1 MDKYRK
7 FEFAS
12 LRNSKLTDGF
22 WGKRTDNYMEIIQ
35 CMLEALLCP
44 TNSARL
50 INFEIA
56 AGERK
61 ESFYGA
67 NWSDG
72 DCYKFLEGCLY
83 VYQRTKDEKVKE
95 IVDKYIPLIINSAEP
110 DGYINTQ
117 ITLTSMNA
125 VQGREVF
132 NTQKAGA
139 YTANYGNISGGD
151 AYQALYDT
159 NPDAKITCIT
169 DVIQPDGTHAC
180 ETSVGFYGMYVI
192 PKSSVET
199 EEELRGILSFFDG
212 LCSDECVDIE
222 MKGVEGV
229 HYKYNDKNEFEWI
242 DKSKFDAESKG
253 ISSFNVAPLIE
264 LTMSLNGFYNAST
277 YYDFQ
282 TKEGVV
288 DYMPVNSWFA
298 ANSDDAAVD
307 TVVKQAATNYV
318 MGEASAEDVSAAVKE
333 WLNGGGQS
341 HADDW
346 TEQYS
351 KLAK

>member
-1 MDKYRK
+1 
-7 FEFAS
+7 
-12 LRNSKLTDGF
+12 
-22 WGKRTDNYMEIIQ
+22 
-35 CMLEALLCP
+35 
-44 TNSARL
+44 
-50 INFEIA
+50 
-56 AGERK
+56 
-61 ESFYGA
+61 
-67 NWSDG
+67 
-72 DCYKFLEGCLY
+72 
-83 VYQRTKDEKVKE
+83 
-95 IVDKYIPLIINSAEP
+95 
-110 DGYINTQ
+110 
-117 ITLTSMNA
+117 MNA